1 MKEKFK
7 SWGSERAALATLA
20 AAVLLCVEVASTT
33 QVFAQRA
40 GRPPSRRE
48 LEGTPILPAGTRVVP
63 DGTVLIV
70 EMDTRL
76 NSGTSQV
83 SDRFIARIATPVV
96 DASGRTLLPT
106 GAIIEGHVAA
116 VKKARW
122 GHRSGELGLAFDY
135 VDLGYGRKLPLRATI
150 VSGTN
155 PVNEEG
161 DLKAKSSG
169 KRDVLVTTGGAV
181 AGAGVGMLTGA
192 SILAG
197 GGAGAAAGLTVVLV
211 MKGKNV
217 DIDVGERFNL
227 ELVQPIS
234 VNDRYGIGTGGRQ
247 IRRPVS
253 LLPTRTRTSTPRLGD
268 DFGPYDDSVR
278 TAWSRVP
285 VYDASAQRDRDGML
299 RVTVTAE
306 TSTQGWR
313 IYTHHEKASQDTLDI
328 RLMGIPPSQY
338 GVRRTDHPSA
348 PAICVDDRNNVI
360 RRIVIRGSNGARYLS
375 IGQGATS
382 ARIDSN
388 SRSASPN
395 AQPYYPPPISQSTRP
410 RVRPGAGSGGS
421 AGGFGG
427 PPYDDYPPSQSSN
440 SNLSLLAAKTANQI
454 EIVKALYSPQ
464 IGLWMDEQG
473 TQLPGTRRATATER
487 QLYDMLITL
496 HTSAKS
502 LAAPLSSSSR
512 LRAGQQL
519 QRDTQ
524 NAQQL
529 WQRVRSSS
537 SAITPELDRRWQE
550 AYNNLRSLSAAAS
563 R

>member
-1 MKEKFK
+1 MKKKFK
-7 SWGSERAALATLA
+7 SWGSERSALTTLA
-20 AAVLLCVEVASTT
+20 VAILLCMGLLCVEVASTT

-48 LEGTPILPAGTRVVP
+48 LEGTPILPAGTRVIP
-63 DGTVLIV
+63 DGTVLII
-70 EMDTRL
+70 EMDTGL
-76 NSGTSQV
+76 NSGTAQV

-106 GAIIEGHVAA
+106 GAIVEGHVAS
-116 VKKARW
+116 VKKAKW
-122 GHRSGELGLAFDY
+122 AHRSGELGLAFDY

-150 VSGTN
+150 LSGSN

-197 GGAGAAAGLTVVLV
+197 SGAGAAAGLTVVLV

-227 ELVQPIS
+227 QLVYPIS
-234 VNDRYGIGTGGRQ
+234 VSGGNVRWPGGGGSIKKPIPLQ
-247 IRRPVS
+247 TPGPRNPP
-253 LLPTRTRTSTPRLGD
+253 PTI
-268 DFGPYDDSVR
+268 YDDGSVR
-278 TAWSRVP
+278 TQWSRVP
-285 VYDASAQRDRDGML
+285 IYDASAQRDRDGIL
-299 RVTVTAE
+299 RVTVTAQ
-306 TSTQGWR
+306 TSTAGWR
-313 IYTHHEKASQDTLDI
+313 IYSHHEKPSRDTLDI

-348 PAICVDDRNNVI
+348 PAICVEDRNSAI
-360 RRIVIRGSNGARYLS
+360 RRIIIHGSNGARYLS

-382 ARIDSN
+382 ARVESN
-388 SRSASPN
+388 SQYAPSNPQSS
-395 AQPYYPPPISQSTRP
+395 YPPPISQTRP
-410 RVRPGAGSGGS
+410 RLRPSVSSGSPRGS
-421 AGGFGG
+421 
-427 PPYDDYPPSQSSN
+427 YDDFLPPQSPTG
-440 SNLSLLAAKTANQI
+440 NLASLAGKTANQV
-454 EIVKALYSPQ
+454 EVVKALYAGQ

-473 TQLPGTRRATATER
+473 SQLPGTRTATPTER
-487 QLYDMLITL
+487 QLYETLISL
-496 HTSAKS
+496 QTSSRS
-502 LAAPLSSSSR
+502 LASPLSGSSR

-524 NAQQL
+524 SAQQL
-529 WQRVRSSS
+529 WQRVRSSNS
-537 SAITPELDRRWQE
+537 VITADLDRRWQD
-550 AYNNLRSLSAAAS
+550 AYNNLRALSAAAT

>member
-1 MKEKFK
+1 MKKKFK
-7 SWGSERAALATLA
+7 SWGPERSSLTTLA
-20 AAVLLCVEVASTT
+20 VSILLYMGLLCVWVASTT
-33 QVFAQRA
+33 QIFAQRA

-48 LEGTPILPAGTRVVP
+48 LEGTPILPAGTRVIP
-63 DGTVLIV
+63 DGTVLII

-76 NSGTSQV
+76 NSGTAQV
-83 SDRFIARIATPVV
+83 SDIFIARVATPVV
-96 DASGRTLLPT
+96 DANGRTLLPT
-106 GAIIEGHVAA
+106 GAIIEGHVAS

-135 VDLGYGRKLPLRATI
+135 VDLGYSRKIPLRATI
-150 VSGTN
+150 ISGDN

-197 GGAGAAAGLTVVLV
+197 GGAGAAAGLTAVLV

-227 ELVQPIS
+227 EIVYPIS
-234 VNDRYGIGTGGRQ
+234 VNGGSRTGTRG
-247 IRRPVS
+247 RRPVP
-253 LLPTRTRTSTPRLGD
+253 LAPPRPGP
-268 DFGPYDDSVR
+268 DFGSYDNSVR
-278 TAWSRVP
+278 TQWSRVP
-285 VYDASAQRDRDGML
+285 VYDASAQRGSDGIM

-313 IYTHHEKASQDTLDI
+313 IYTHHEKSSRDTLDI
-328 RLMGIPPSQY
+328 RLMGIPPGQY
-338 GVRRTDHPSA
+338 GARRTDHPSA
-348 PAICVDDRNNVI
+348 PAIFVDDRNNAI
-360 RRIVIRGSNGARYLS
+360 RRIVIRGSNGNRYLS
-375 IGQGATS
+375 IGPGATS
-382 ARIDSN
+382 ARIESG
-388 SRSASPN
+388 SRYGSSSAR
-395 AQPYYPPPISQSTRP
+395 PYYPPSLSQSTRP
-410 RVRPGAGSGGS
+410 RLRPGTGVNSSRGQ
-421 AGGFGG
+421 
-427 PPYDDYPPSQSSN
+427 YDDYLPPQYSNGNLTALAGQS
-440 SNLSLLAAKTANQI
+440 ANQV
-454 EIVKALYSPQ
+454 EVVKATYAGQ

-487 QLYDMLITL
+487 QLYDTLISL
-496 HTSAKS
+496 ETSARS
-502 LAAPLSSSSR
+502 LASPLSSSSR

-524 NAQQL
+524 SAQQL
-529 WQRVRSSS
+529 WQRVRSSNS
-537 SAITPELDRRWQE
+537 VITPELDRKWQN
-550 AYNNLRSLSAAAS
+550 AYNSLRALSAAAT